1 MDREEESQSDDYQ
14 YDFIDDNIEYDMY
27 EGEETLP
34 PPEVSSI
41 RTRELEEPKVNL
53 GKLTAIKSRPTETM
67 NRIISFRTNITRKT
81 LVHDWINILPTK
93 RFSIL

>member
-1 MDREEESQSDDYQ
+1 MEIPDDRLYKPPQWPTIPKTNHVNKNLDGDTELDREEESQSDDYQ

-53 GKLTAIKSRPTETM
+53 G
-67 NRIISFRTNITRKT
+67 
-81 LVHDWINILPTK
+81 
-93 RFSIL
+93 